1 MARRKKFAKKA
12 GCIALQKNG
21 HFLALAPTVNMKET
35 NGILKVPEE
44 SFVRNK
50 MRKAAAA
57 MVESI
62 GLRPP
67 VNIWKLEEL
76 AADLVRGQEIS
87 AEFIPF
93 AMVLLGNESWRKTVK
108 ATPMNRRLLLLPQ
121 CLNNKEKCE
130 GLFDELGLNCAGCKA
145 CPIDDLLI
153 EAESKGY
160 ANLVAEGTTV
170 AVGLVEEG
178 SIDAVIGV
186 SCMPVLQRSFEPV
199 SNAAVPVIGIP
210 LLFDGCENTRADIKW
225 ILDEMRSYE
234 PNEEYQPISVSL
246 LKNRIEAFF
255 TKEKIEKYIPGRD
268 KTEQIAQ
275 EYLLID
281 GQRIR
286 PLLAALSYLAYS
298 NSENDEFLQP
308 LTLIIECF
316 HKASLIHDDIEDNAN
331 ERYNTLTAHAK
342 HGVPQAINAGDFLIG
357 KGYELLSELDTS
369 TETIKNCLRF
379 IARSHLQLTRGQ
391 GVDILFNDG
400 KIQLLPDEMIGVFKN
415 KTGEAIKVALL
426 VGAIVGKATNQEQK
440 ILEQFADYMGIAYQ
454 IRDDLNEY
462 TEPHNAEKT
471 GDYPFLLALLNK
483 HFADQEKETPANLF
497 GQVVEFRKLIDGFG
511 LQEVAKGYLQNY
523 VDNCYSELDK
533 LENSKLRLSL
543 YGVMGKIFKSET
555 TNE

>member
-1 MARRKKFAKKA
+1 MAL
-12 GCIALQKNG
+12 G
-21 HFLALAPTVNMKET
+21 PTVNMKET

-44 SFVRNK
+44 SSVRNK

-57 MVESI
+57 MIESI
-62 GLRPP
+62 GLSPP
-67 VNIWKLEEL
+67 VNILKLEEL
-76 AADLVRGQEIS
+76 AADLVHEQEIS

-210 LLFDGCENTRADIKW
+210 LLFDGCEETRADIKW

-234 PNEEYQPISVSL
+234 ADDEHQPISVSL
-246 LKNRIEAFF
+246 LKNRIEEFF
-255 TKEKIEKYIPGRD
+255 IKENIEKYIQGHD

-275 EYLLID
+275 EYLIVD

-286 PLLAALSYLAYS
+286 PLLTALSFLAYS
-298 NSENDEFLQP
+298 NTNSNELLQP

-331 ERYNTLTAHAK
+331 QRYNTLTAHEK
-342 HGVPQAINAGDFLIG
+342 YGVPQAINAGDFLIG
-357 KGYELLSELDTS
+357 KGYELLSELDIS
-369 TETIKNCLRF
+369 NAIMKKCLRF
-379 IARSHLQLTRGQ
+379 IARSHIQLTRGQ

-415 KTGEAIKVALL
+415 KTSEAIKVALL
-426 VGAIVGKATNQEQK
+426 LGAIVGGANKQEQET
-440 ILEQFADYMGIAYQ
+440 LEQFADFMGIAYQ

-462 TEPHNAEKT
+462 TEQHSAEKT

-483 HFADQEKETPANLF
+483 HFADQAKETPTNLF
-497 GQVVEFRKLIDGFG
+497 EQAAEFRKLIDETA
-511 LQEVAKGYLQNY
+511 LLEVAQGYLQKY
-523 VDNCYSELDK
+523 IDNCYAELDK

-543 YGVMGKIFKSET
+543 YAVMGKIFKSET

>member
-1 MARRKKFAKKA
+1 M
-12 GCIALQKNG
+12 
-21 HFLALAPTVNMKET
+21 ALAPTVNMKET

-67 VNIWKLEEL
+67 VNIRKLEEL

-255 TKEKIEKYIPGRD
+255 TKENIEKYIQGRD

-298 NSENDEFLQP
+298 TDDTDEFLQP

-316 HKASLIHDDIEDNAN
+316 HKASLIHDDIEDNAKQ
-331 ERYNTLTAHAK
+331 RYNTLTAHAK

-357 KGYELLSELDTS
+357 KGYKLLSDLDVPN
-369 TETIKNCLRF
+369 EILKNCLRF

-391 GVDILFNDG
+391 GIDILFNDG

-426 VGAIVGKATNQEQK
+426 LGAIVGKATNQEQE
-440 ILEQFADYMGIAYQ
+440 ILEQFADFMGIAYQ

-483 HFADQEKETPANLF
+483 HFADQEKDTPANLF
-497 GQVVEFRKLIDGFG
+497 GQVVEFRKLIDKFG
-511 LQEVAKGYLQNY
+511 LQEVAKGYLQKY
-523 VDNCYSELDK
+523 VDNCYVELDK

>member
-1 MARRKKFAKKA
+1 M
-12 GCIALQKNG
+12 
-21 HFLALAPTVNMKET
+21 VNMEKT
-35 NGILKVPEE
+35 NGILKVPEQ

-50 MRKAAAA
+50 MRKAAAN
-57 MVESI
+57 MIEKLE
-62 GLRPP
+62 LRPP
-67 VNIWKLEEL
+67 VNILKLEEL
-76 AADLVRGQEIS
+76 AADLVREQEIAS
-87 AEFIPF
+87 EFIPF

-121 CLNNKEKCE
+121 CLNDNNKCE
-130 GLFDELGLNCAGCKA
+130 GMFDELGLNCAGCKA
-145 CPIDDLLI
+145 CPIDDILI
-153 EAESKGY
+153 EAEAKGY

-210 LLFDGCENTRADIKW
+210 LLFDGCEETRADMKW

-234 PNEEYQPISVSL
+234 TDEDHQPISVSL
-246 LKNRIEAFF
+246 LKNRIEGFF
-255 TKEKIEKYIPGRD
+255 TNENIEKYIPGRD

-275 EYLLID
+275 EYMLID

-298 NSENDEFLQP
+298 TSKTDELLKP

-331 ERYNTLTAHAK
+331 QRYNTLTAHEK
-342 HGVPQAINAGDFLIG
+342 YGVPQAINAGDFLIG
-357 KGYELLSELDTS
+357 KGYELLSDLDIS
-369 TETIKNCLRF
+369 NEIMKNCLRF
-379 IARSHLQLTRGQ
+379 IARSHIQLTRGQ

-426 VGAIVGKATNQEQK
+426 LGAIVGGAKKQEQE
-440 ILEQFADYMGIAYQ
+440 IMEQFADFMGIAYQ

-462 TEPHNAEKT
+462 TEQHSAEKT

-483 HFADQEKETPANLF
+483 HFADQEKDTPANLF
-497 GQVVEFRKLIDGFG
+497 EQVAEFRKLIDKTE
-511 LQEVAKGYLQNY
+511 LVEVAKEYLQQY
-523 VDNCYSELDK
+523 IDNCYAELDK

>member
-1 MARRKKFAKKA
+1 
-12 GCIALQKNG
+12 
-21 HFLALAPTVNMKET
+21 MKET

-50 MRKAAAA
+50 MRKSAAA
-57 MVESI
+57 MIEKI

-67 VNIWKLEEL
+67 ANIQKLEEL
-76 AADLVRGQEIS
+76 AATLVTEQEIS
-87 AEFIPF
+87 DEFIPF

-130 GLFDELGLNCAGCKA
+130 GMFDELGLNCAGCKG

-153 EAESKGY
+153 EAETKGY

-210 LLFDGCENTRADIKW
+210 LLFDGCEDTRADIKW
-225 ILDEMRSYE
+225 ILDELRSYE
-234 PNEEYQPISVSL
+234 TDDEHQPISVSL
-246 LKNRIEAFF
+246 LKNRIEVFF
-255 TKEKIEKYIPGRD
+255 TKENIGKYIQGRD

-286 PLLAALSYLAYS
+286 PLLTAIGYLAYS
-298 NSENDEFLQP
+298 NIDNNELLQP

-331 ERYNTLTAHAK
+331 QRYNTLTAHAK
-342 HGVPQAINAGDFLIG
+342 YGVAQAINAGDFLIG
-357 KGYELLSELDTS
+357 KGYELLSDLDAS
-369 TETIKNCLRF
+369 NETIKNCLRF
-379 IARSHLQLTRGQ
+379 VSRSHLQLTRGQ

-400 KIQLLPDEMIGVFKN
+400 KIQLLPDEMIEVFKN

-426 VGAIVGKATNQEQK
+426 LGAIVGGANKQEQQ

-462 TEPHNAEKT
+462 TEQHSAEKT
-471 GDYPFLLALLNK
+471 GDYPFLLSILNK
-483 HFADQEKETPANLF
+483 HFADQDKETPANLF
-497 GQVVEFRKLIDGFG
+497 KQVAEFRKLIDENG
-511 LQEVAKGYLQNY
+511 LLEVAKEYLQKY
-523 VDNCYSELDK
+523 VDSCYAELDK

>member
-1 MARRKKFAKKA
+1 
-12 GCIALQKNG
+12 
-21 HFLALAPTVNMKET
+21 LALAPTDNMKET

-44 SFVRNK
+44 SFIRNK

-57 MVESI
+57 MVEKI

-67 VNIWKLEEL
+67 VNILKLEQL
-76 AADLVRGQEIS
+76 ATAMIADQEIS
-87 AEFIPF
+87 EEFIPF

-108 ATPMNRRLLLLPQ
+108 ATPMSRRLLLLPQ

-130 GLFDELGLNCAGCKA
+130 GMFDELGLNCAGCKA

-210 LLFDGCENTRADIKW
+210 LLFDGCEDTRADIKW
-225 ILDEMRSYE
+225 ILDEMRSFE
-234 PNEEYQPISVSL
+234 SDEEHQPISVSL
-246 LKNRIEAFF
+246 LKNRIEDFF
-255 TKEKIEKYIPGRD
+255 TKANIEKYIQGRD
-268 KTEQIAQ
+268 KTEQIVQ
-275 EYLLID
+275 EYLLVD

-286 PLLAALSYLAYS
+286 PLLTALSYLAYS
-298 NSENDEFLQP
+298 NTDNDELLQP

-331 ERYNTLTAHAK
+331 QRYNTLTAHAK
-342 HGVPQAINAGDFLIG
+342 YGVPQAINAGDFLIG
-357 KGYELLSELDTS
+357 KGYELLSDLDVS
-369 TETIKNCLRF
+369 NATIKNCLRF
-379 IARSHLQLTRGQ
+379 IARSHIQLTRGQ

-426 VGAIVGKATNQEQK
+426 LGAIVGEANKQEQQ

-462 TEPHNAEKT
+462 TEPHTAEKT

-483 HFADQEKETPANLF
+483 HFADQDKETPANLF
-497 GQVVEFRKLIDGFG
+497 EQVTEFRKLIDENG
-511 LQEVAKGYLQNY
+511 LQEVAKEYLQKY
-523 VDNCYSELDK
+523 VDNCYAELDK

>member
-1 MARRKKFAKKA
+1 
-12 GCIALQKNG
+12 
-21 HFLALAPTVNMKET
+21 MKET

-234 PNEEYQPISVSL
+234 PNEEYQPI
-246 LKNRIEAFF
+246 
-255 TKEKIEKYIPGRD
+255 
-268 KTEQIAQ
+268 
-275 EYLLID
+275 
-281 GQRIR
+281 
-286 PLLAALSYLAYS
+286 
-298 NSENDEFLQP
+298 
-308 LTLIIECF
+308 
-316 HKASLIHDDIEDNAN
+316 
-331 ERYNTLTAHAK
+331 
-342 HGVPQAINAGDFLIG
+342 
-357 KGYELLSELDTS
+357 
-369 TETIKNCLRF
+369 
-379 IARSHLQLTRGQ
+379 
-391 GVDILFNDG
+391 
-400 KIQLLPDEMIGVFKN
+400 
-415 KTGEAIKVALL
+415 
-426 VGAIVGKATNQEQK
+426 
-440 ILEQFADYMGIAYQ
+440 
-454 IRDDLNEY
+454 
-462 TEPHNAEKT
+462 
-471 GDYPFLLALLNK
+471 
-483 HFADQEKETPANLF
+483 
-497 GQVVEFRKLIDGFG
+497 
-511 LQEVAKGYLQNY
+511 
-523 VDNCYSELDK
+523 
-533 LENSKLRLSL
+533 
-543 YGVMGKIFKSET
+543 
-555 TNE
+555 

>member
-1 MARRKKFAKKA
+1 M
-12 GCIALQKNG
+12 
-21 HFLALAPTVNMKET
+21 ALAPTVNMKET

-57 MVESI
+57 MVERI
-62 GLRPP
+62 DLRPP
-67 VNIWKLEEL
+67 ANIRKLEEL

-130 GLFDELGLNCAGCKA
+130 GMFDELGLNCAGCKG

-210 LLFDGCENTRADIKW
+210 LLFDGCEDTRADIKW

-234 PNEEYQPISVSL
+234 SDEEHQPISVSL
-246 LKNRIEAFF
+246 LKNRIEDFF
-255 TKEKIEKYIPGRD
+255 TKENIEKYIQGRD

-298 NSENDEFLQP
+298 NSENDELLQP

-316 HKASLIHDDIEDNAN
+316 HKASLIHDDIEDNAKQ
-331 ERYNTLTAHAK
+331 RYNTLTAHAK

-357 KGYELLSELDTS
+357 KGYELLSDLDVS
-369 TETIKNCLRF
+369 TETIKTCLRF
-379 IARSHLQLTRGQ
+379 IARSHIQLTRGQ

-400 KIQLLPDEMIGVFKN
+400 KIQLLPDEMIEVFKN

-426 VGAIVGKATNQEQK
+426 LGSIVGRANKHEQE
-440 ILEQFADYMGIAYQ
+440 ILEQFADFMGIAYQ

-462 TEPHNAEKT
+462 TEPHDAEKT

-483 HFADQEKETPANLF
+483 HFANQKKETPTNLF
-497 GQVVEFRKLIDGFG
+497 EQVAEFRKLIDETG
-511 LQEVAKGYLQNY
+511 LLEVAKEYLANY
-523 VDNCYSELDK
+523 VDNCYAELDK

>member
-1 MARRKKFAKKA
+1 MVHPKLFAKKA
-12 GCIALQKNG
+12 GCIALLKNG
-21 HFLALAPTVNMKET
+21 HFSGLAPMVNMKET

-50 MRKAAAA
+50 MRQASATMIEKF
-57 MVESI
+57 E
-62 GLRPP
+62 LRPP
-67 VNIWKLEEL
+67 VNILRLEQLAKEL
-76 AADLVRGQEIS
+76 VSEQEVS
-87 AEFIPF
+87 EKYIPF

-130 GLFDELGLNCAGCKA
+130 GMFDELGLNCAGCKA
-145 CPIDDLLI
+145 CPIDDILI

-210 LLFDGCENTRADIKW
+210 LLFDGCEDTRADIKW

-234 PNEEYQPISVSL
+234 ADKKHQPISVSL
-246 LKNRIEAFF
+246 LKKRIEGYF
-255 TKEKIEKYIPGRD
+255 TKENVGKYIPARD

-286 PLLAALSYLAYS
+286 PLLTALSYLAYS
-298 NSENDEFLQP
+298 NNDNEELLQS

-331 ERYNTLTAHAK
+331 QRYNTLTAHSK
-342 HGVPQAINAGDFLIG
+342 YGVPQAINAGDFLIG
-357 KGYELLSELDTS
+357 KGYELLSDLDAS
-369 TETIKNCLRF
+369 NETIINCLRF
-379 IARSHLQLTRGQ
+379 IASSHIQLTRGQ

-400 KIQLLPDEMIGVFKN
+400 KIQLQPDEIIEVFKN

-426 VGAIVGKATNQEQK
+426 LGAIVGGAGKQEQK
-440 ILEQFADYMGIAYQ
+440 VLEQFADYMGIAYQ
-454 IRDDLNEY
+454 IRDDLNEFD
-462 TEPHNAEKT
+462 EQHPEEKT

-483 HFADQEKETPANLF
+483 HFAEQNKETPALLLK
-497 GQVVEFRKLIDGFG
+497 QVAEFRKLIDKTNIGKEAKSF
-511 LQEVAKGYLQNY
+511 LQSY
-523 VDNCYSELDK
+523 VDSCYAELDK
-533 LENSKLRLSL
+533 LNNAKLRLSL
-543 YGVMGKIFKSET
+543 YGVMGKIFKTET